1 MKSKKILIITL
12 IIILVL
18 AVAGTVFAYLFIA
31 TDTFKGDKEL
41 FAKYISQNSETLE
54 KFTDLQTKK
63 VYEGLKD
70 EEKYESD
77 TEIKATYSEGGE
89 VSNPINN
96 LSAKINIQ
104 KDNTEDYFY
113 ADGQISYG
121 NEKYLE
127 AEAIKDQEA
136 YGVRFTDIVKQFVT
150 VKNDSKLGEVAKD
163 LGTDSVTLEKIMDVI
178 DGKENATEEIVS
190 KEDVQKIKDKY
201 MNIITNAV
209 SNGTFSSN
217 KDAKITYNNNTVSAK
232 AYTVSLTSEQVEGMI
247 VEILNNL
254 KEEDKIGEKYQDKIN
269 DIISNITDEK
279 EIPAVKIT
287 VYEQNKKT
295 IRTAIEITSLAKIT
309 VENTDENNE
318 LKTKIQISG
327 ISTETTEEYNIEI
340 TKKTDENQE
349 NVEAVL
355 SVTNGDD
362 TYQAGISNT
371 LKNTDSEIQIKTI
384 FEYKKDILTAALN
397 LNNNIILGDSFEKK
411 QTLANNNY
419 VLNDATAESRQKVIT
434 QLKQVVPEKMTTR
447 MGLLMEA
454 IGLKQNNVTE
464 TEKPESEMTQVDIN
478 KFNAKFEFFTGD
490 EVTPENV
497 KTLIG
502 IAKENLGSYE
512 INIVEDSQNS
522 GNTTTTDPEKIKYS
536 IKLKIEKGKTN
547 EDGTNQILAKIS
559 DKKKYKVSIFYKE
572 QNNMIDYITIDE
584 AAK

>member
-178 DGKENATEEIVS
+178 DGKENATEEIIS

-371 LKNTDSEIQIKTI
+371 LKNSDSEIQIKTI

-419 VLNDATAESRQKVIT
+419 VLNDAPAESRQKVIT

>member
-31 TDTFKGDKEL
+31 TDIFKGDKEL

-178 DGKENATEEIVS
+178 DGKENATEEIIS

-201 MNIITNAV
+201 MNIITKAV

-318 LKTKIQISG
+318 LKTKIQISC

-340 TKKTDENQE
+340 TKKTEENQE

-371 LKNTDSEIQIKTI
+371 LKNSDSEIQIKTI

-419 VLNDATAESRQKVIT
+419 VLNDAPAESRQKVIT

-522 GNTTTTDPEKIKYS
+522 GKTTTTDPEKIKYN

>member
-371 LKNTDSEIQIKTI
+371 LKNSDSEIQIKTI

-419 VLNDATAESRQKVIT
+419 VLNDAPAESRQKVIT

>member
-113 ADGQISYG
+113 ADGQILYG

-178 DGKENATEEIVS
+178 DGKENATEEIIS

-371 LKNTDSEIQIKTI
+371 LKNSDSEIQIKTI

-419 VLNDATAESRQKVIT
+419 VLNDAPAESRQKVIK

>member
-96 LSAKINIQ
+96 LSAKINVQ
-104 KDNTEDYFY
+104 KDKSEDYFY

-121 NEKYLE
+121 DEKYLE

-136 YGVRFTDIVKQFVT
+136 YGIRFTDIVKQFVT

-178 DGKENATEEIVS
+178 DGKENATEEIIS

-201 MNIITNAV
+201 MNIITKAV

-217 KDAKITYNNNTVSAK
+217 KDAKITYNNNTVSVK

-371 LKNTDSEIQIKTI
+371 LKNSDSEIQIKTI

-411 QTLANNNY
+411 QTLSNNNY

-522 GNTTTTDPEKIKYS
+522 GNTATTDPEKIKYS

-584 AAK
+584 TAK

>member
-31 TDTFKGDKEL
+31 TDIFKGDKEL

-371 LKNTDSEIQIKTI
+371 LKNSDSEIQIKTI

-397 LNNNIILGDSFEKK
+397 LNNNIILGYSFEKK

-419 VLNDATAESRQKVIT
+419 VLNDAPAESRQKVIT

-584 AAK
+584 ASK

>member
-70 EEKYESD
+70 EEKYESN

-178 DGKENATEEIVS
+178 DGKENATEEIIS

-371 LKNTDSEIQIKTI
+371 LKNSDSEIQIKTI

-584 AAK
+584 ASK

>member
-18 AVAGTVFAYLFIA
+18 AVASTVFTYLFLA
-31 TDTFKGDKEL
+31 TDTFKSDKEL

-96 LSAKINIQ
+96 LSAKINVQ
-104 KDNTEDYFY
+104 KDKSEDYFY

-121 NEKYLE
+121 DEKYLE

-136 YGVRFTDIVKQFVT
+136 YGIRFTDIVKQFVT

-178 DGKENATEEIVS
+178 DGKENATEEIIS

-201 MNIITNAV
+201 MNIITNAI

-371 LKNTDSEIQIKTI
+371 LKNSDSEIQIKTI

-411 QTLANNNY
+411 QTLSNNNY
-419 VLNDATAESRQKVIT
+419 VLNDATEESRQKVIT

>member
-371 LKNTDSEIQIKTI
+371 LKKSDSEIQIKTI

-419 VLNDATAESRQKVIT
+419 VLNDAPAESRQKVIT

>member
-113 ADGQISYG
+113 ADGQILYG

-178 DGKENATEEIVS
+178 DGKENATEEIIS

-279 EIPAVKIT
+279 EIPAVKIA

-371 LKNTDSEIQIKTI
+371 LKNSDSEIQIKTI

-419 VLNDATAESRQKVIT
+419 VLNDAPAESRQKVIT

>member
-18 AVAGTVFAYLFIA
+18 AVAGTVFTYLFLA
-31 TDTFKGDKEL
+31 TDTFKSDKEL

-96 LSAKINIQ
+96 LSAKINVQ
-104 KDNTEDYFY
+104 KDKSEDYFY

-121 NEKYLE
+121 DEKYLE

-178 DGKENATEEIVS
+178 DGKENATEEIIS

-201 MNIITNAV
+201 MNIITKAV

-269 DIISNITDEK
+269 DIISNITDEE

-318 LKTKIQISG
+318 LKTKIQISC

-371 LKNTDSEIQIKTI
+371 LKNSDSEIQIKTI

-419 VLNDATAESRQKVIT
+419 VLNDAPAESRQKVIT

-536 IKLKIEKGKTN
+536 IKLKIEKGKTD

>member
-70 EEKYESD
+70 EEKYESN

-371 LKNTDSEIQIKTI
+371 LKNSDSEIQIKTI

>member
-18 AVAGTVFAYLFIA
+18 AVAGTVFTYLFLA
-31 TDTFKGDKEL
+31 TDTFKSDKEL

-96 LSAKINIQ
+96 LSAKINVQ
-104 KDNTEDYFY
+104 KDKSEDYFY

-121 NEKYLE
+121 DEKYLE

-136 YGVRFTDIVKQFVT
+136 YGIRFTDIVKQFVT

-163 LGTDSVTLEKIMDVI
+163 LGTDSATLEKIMDVI
-178 DGKENATEEIVS
+178 DGKENATEEIIS

-201 MNIITNAV
+201 MNIITNAI

-371 LKNTDSEIQIKTI
+371 LKNSDSEIQIKTI

-419 VLNDATAESRQKVIT
+419 VLNDAPAESRQKVIT

>member
-18 AVAGTVFAYLFIA
+18 AVAGTVFTYLFLA
-31 TDTFKGDKEL
+31 TDTFKSDKEL

-96 LSAKINIQ
+96 LSAKINVQ
-104 KDNTEDYFY
+104 KDKSEDYFY

-121 NEKYLE
+121 DEKYLE

-136 YGVRFTDIVKQFVT
+136 YGIRFTDIVKQFVT

-178 DGKENATEEIVS
+178 DGKENATEEIIS

-201 MNIITNAV
+201 MNIITNAI

-371 LKNTDSEIQIKTI
+371 LKNSDSEIQIKTI

>member
-113 ADGQISYG
+113 ADGQILYG

-178 DGKENATEEIVS
+178 DGKENATEEIIS
-190 KEDVQKIKDKY
+190 QEDVQKIKDKY
-201 MNIITNAV
+201 MNIITNAI

-371 LKNTDSEIQIKTI
+371 LKNSDSEIQIKTI

-419 VLNDATAESRQKVIT
+419 VLNDALAESRQKVIT

>member
-31 TDTFKGDKEL
+31 TDIFKGDKEL

-178 DGKENATEEIVS
+178 DGKENATEEIIS

-201 MNIITNAV
+201 MNIITKAV

-371 LKNTDSEIQIKTI
+371 LKNSDSEIQIKTI

-536 IKLKIEKGKTN
+536 IKLKIEKGKTD

>member
-31 TDTFKGDKEL
+31 TDTFKSDKEL
-41 FAKYISQNSETLE
+41 FAKYISQNSETLK

-113 ADGQISYG
+113 ADGQILYG

-178 DGKENATEEIVS
+178 DGKENATEEIIA

-371 LKNTDSEIQIKTI
+371 LKNSDSEIQIKTI

-419 VLNDATAESRQKVIT
+419 VLNDAPAESRQKVIT

-497 KTLIG
+497 RALIG
-502 IAKENLGSYE
+502 NAKENLGSYE

>member
-18 AVAGTVFAYLFIA
+18 AVAGTVFTYLFLA
-31 TDTFKGDKEL
+31 TDTFKSDKEL

-96 LSAKINIQ
+96 LSAKINVQ
-104 KDNTEDYFY
+104 KDKSEDYFY

-121 NEKYLE
+121 DEKYLE

-136 YGVRFTDIVKQFVT
+136 YGIRFTDIVKQFVT

-178 DGKENATEEIVS
+178 DGKENATEEIIS

-201 MNIITNAV
+201 MNIITNAI

-371 LKNTDSEIQIKTI
+371 LKNSDSEIQIKTI

-411 QTLANNNY
+411 QTLSNNNY
-419 VLNDATAESRQKVIT
+419 VLNDATEESRQKVIT

-497 KTLIG
+497 RALIG
-502 IAKENLGSYE
+502 NAKENLGSYE

>member
-31 TDTFKGDKEL
+31 TDIFKGDKEL

-178 DGKENATEEIVS
+178 DGKENATEEIIS

-201 MNIITNAV
+201 MNIITKAV

-318 LKTKIQISG
+318 LKTKIQISC

-340 TKKTDENQE
+340 TKKTEENQE

-371 LKNTDSEIQIKTI
+371 LKNSDSEIQIKTI

-419 VLNDATAESRQKVIT
+419 VLNDAPAESRQKVIT

-497 KTLIG
+497 RALIG
-502 IAKENLGSYE
+502 NAKENLGSYE

>member
-113 ADGQISYG
+113 ADGQILYG

-178 DGKENATEEIVS
+178 DGKENATEEIIS

-371 LKNTDSEIQIKTI
+371 LKNSDSEIQIKTI
-384 FEYKKDILTAALN
+384 FEYKKDILTAALS

-419 VLNDATAESRQKVIT
+419 VLNDAPAESRQKVIT

>member
-70 EEKYESD
+70 EEKYESN

-178 DGKENATEEIVS
+178 DGKENATEEIIS

-201 MNIITNAV
+201 MNIITKAV

-318 LKTKIQISG
+318 LKTKIQISC

-371 LKNTDSEIQIKTI
+371 LKNSDSEIQIKTI

-419 VLNDATAESRQKVIT
+419 VLNDAPAESRQKVIT

-536 IKLKIEKGKTN
+536 IKLKIEKGKTD

>member
-31 TDTFKGDKEL
+31 TDTFKSDKEL
-41 FAKYISQNSETLE
+41 FAKYISQNSETLK

-113 ADGQISYG
+113 ADGQILYG

-127 AEAIKDQEA
+127 AEAIKDHEA

-178 DGKENATEEIVS
+178 DGKEKATEEIIS

-201 MNIITNAV
+201 MNIITNAI

-371 LKNTDSEIQIKTI
+371 LKNSDSEIQIKTI

-419 VLNDATAESRQKVIT
+419 VLNDALAESRQKVIT

>member
-18 AVAGTVFAYLFIA
+18 AVAGTVFTYLFLA
-31 TDTFKGDKEL
+31 TDTFKSDKEL

-89 VSNPINN
+89 VSNSINN
-96 LSAKINIQ
+96 LSAKINVQ
-104 KDNTEDYFY
+104 KDKSEDYFY

-121 NEKYLE
+121 DEKYLE

-163 LGTDSVTLEKIMDVI
+163 LGTDSATLEKIMDVI
-178 DGKENATEEIVS
+178 DGKENATEEIIS

-201 MNIITNAV
+201 MNIITNAI

-371 LKNTDSEIQIKTI
+371 LKNSDSEIQIKTI

-419 VLNDATAESRQKVIT
+419 VLNDAPAESRQKVIT

-584 AAK
+584 ASK

>member
-31 TDTFKGDKEL
+31 TDIFKGDKEL

-113 ADGQISYG
+113 ADGQILYG

-178 DGKENATEEIVS
+178 DGKENATEEIIS

-371 LKNTDSEIQIKTI
+371 LKNSDSEIQIKTI

-419 VLNDATAESRQKVIT
+419 VLNDAPAESRQKVIT

-536 IKLKIEKGKTN
+536 IKLKIEKGKTD

>member
-178 DGKENATEEIVS
+178 DGKENATEEIIS

-201 MNIITNAV
+201 MNIITKAV
-209 SNGTFSSN
+209 SNGAFSSN

-318 LKTKIQISG
+318 LKTKIQISC

-371 LKNTDSEIQIKTI
+371 LKNSDSEIQIKTI

-419 VLNDATAESRQKVIT
+419 VLNDAPAESRQKVIT

>member
-31 TDTFKGDKEL
+31 TDTFKSDKEL
-41 FAKYISQNSETLE
+41 FAKYISQNSETLK

-113 ADGQISYG
+113 ADGQILYG

-178 DGKENATEEIVS
+178 DGKENATEEIIA

-371 LKNTDSEIQIKTI
+371 LKNSDSEIQIKTI

-419 VLNDATAESRQKVIT
+419 VLNDAPAESRQKVIT

>member
-31 TDTFKGDKEL
+31 TDIFKGDKEL

-96 LSAKINIQ
+96 LSAKINVQ
-104 KDNTEDYFY
+104 KDKSEDYFY

-121 NEKYLE
+121 DEKYLE

-136 YGVRFTDIVKQFVT
+136 YGIRFTDIVKQFVT

-178 DGKENATEEIVS
+178 DGKENATEEIIS

-201 MNIITNAV
+201 MNIITNAI

-349 NVEAVL
+349 NIEAVL

-371 LKNTDSEIQIKTI
+371 LKNSDSEIQIKTI

-419 VLNDATAESRQKVIT
+419 VLNDAPAESRQKVIT

>member
-70 EEKYESD
+70 EEKYESN

-127 AEAIKDQEA
+127 AEAIKDQKA
-136 YGVRFTDIVKQFVT
+136 YGVRFTDIVKQFIT

-178 DGKENATEEIVS
+178 DGKENATEEIIS

-318 LKTKIQISG
+318 LKTKIQISC
-327 ISTETTEEYNIEI
+327 ISTEITEEYNIEI

-371 LKNTDSEIQIKTI
+371 LKNSDSEIQIKTI

-411 QTLANNNY
+411 QTLANDNY
-419 VLNDATAESRQKVIT
+419 VLNDAPAESRQKVIT

>member
-113 ADGQISYG
+113 ADGQILYG

-178 DGKENATEEIVS
+178 DGKENATEEIIS

-371 LKNTDSEIQIKTI
+371 LKNSDSEIQIKTI

-411 QTLANNNY
+411 QSLANNNY

>member
-31 TDTFKGDKEL
+31 TDIFKGDKEL

-96 LSAKINIQ
+96 LSAKINVQ
-104 KDNTEDYFY
+104 KDKSEDYFY

-121 NEKYLE
+121 DEKYLE

-136 YGVRFTDIVKQFVT
+136 YGIRFTDIVKQFVT

-178 DGKENATEEIVS
+178 DGKENATEEIIS

-201 MNIITNAV
+201 MNIITNAI

-371 LKNTDSEIQIKTI
+371 LKNSDSEIQIKTI

-411 QTLANNNY
+411 QTLSNNNY
-419 VLNDATAESRQKVIT
+419 VLNDATEESRQKVIT

>member
-18 AVAGTVFAYLFIA
+18 AVAGTVFTYLFLA
-31 TDTFKGDKEL
+31 TDTFKSDKEL

-96 LSAKINIQ
+96 LSAKINVQ
-104 KDNTEDYFY
+104 KDKSEDYFY

-121 NEKYLE
+121 DEKYLE

-136 YGVRFTDIVKQFVT
+136 YGIRFTDIVKQFVT

-178 DGKENATEEIVS
+178 DGKENATEEIIS

-201 MNIITNAV
+201 MNIITNAI

-371 LKNTDSEIQIKTI
+371 LKNSDSEIQIKTI

-411 QTLANNNY
+411 QTLSNNNY
-419 VLNDATAESRQKVIT
+419 VLNDAPAESRQKVIT

-497 KTLIG
+497 RALIG
-502 IAKENLGSYE
+502 NAKENLGSYE

>member
-18 AVAGTVFAYLFIA
+18 AVAGTVFTYLFLA
-31 TDTFKGDKEL
+31 TDTFKSDKEL

-201 MNIITNAV
+201 MNIITNAI

-371 LKNTDSEIQIKTI
+371 LKNSDSEIQIKTI

-419 VLNDATAESRQKVIT
+419 VLNDAPAESRQKVIT

>member
-371 LKNTDSEIQIKTI
+371 LKNSDSEIQIKTI

-419 VLNDATAESRQKVIT
+419 VLNDAPAESRQKVIT

-447 MGLLMEA
+447 MGVLMEA

>member
-18 AVAGTVFAYLFIA
+18 AVAGTVFTYLFLA
-31 TDTFKGDKEL
+31 TDTFKSDKEL

-96 LSAKINIQ
+96 LSAKINVQ
-104 KDNTEDYFY
+104 KDKSEDYFY

-121 NEKYLE
+121 DEKYLE

-136 YGVRFTDIVKQFVT
+136 YGIRFTDIVKQFVT

-163 LGTDSVTLEKIMDVI
+163 IGTDSVTLEKIMDVI
-178 DGKENATEEIVS
+178 DGKENATEEIIS

-201 MNIITNAV
+201 MNIITNAI

-371 LKNTDSEIQIKTI
+371 LKNSDSEIQIKTI

-411 QTLANNNY
+411 QTLSNNNY
-419 VLNDATAESRQKVIT
+419 VLNDATEESRQKVIT

>member
-31 TDTFKGDKEL
+31 TDTFKSDKEL
-41 FAKYISQNSETLE
+41 FAKYISQNSETLK

-63 VYEGLKD
+63 VYEELKD

-89 VSNPINN
+89 VSNSINN

-113 ADGQISYG
+113 ADGQILYG

-136 YGVRFTDIVKQFVT
+136 YGIRFTDIVKQFVT

-178 DGKENATEEIVS
+178 DGKEKATEEIIS

-371 LKNTDSEIQIKTI
+371 LKNSDSEIQIKTI

-419 VLNDATAESRQKVIT
+419 VLNDAPAESRQKVIT

>member
-96 LSAKINIQ
+96 LSAKINVQ
-104 KDNTEDYFY
+104 KDKSEDYFY

-121 NEKYLE
+121 DEKYLE

-136 YGVRFTDIVKQFVT
+136 YGIRFTDIVKQFVT

-178 DGKENATEEIVS
+178 DGKENATEEIIS

-201 MNIITNAV
+201 MNIITNAI

-371 LKNTDSEIQIKTI
+371 LKNSDSEIQIKTI

-411 QTLANNNY
+411 QTLSNNNY
-419 VLNDATAESRQKVIT
+419 VLNDATEESRQKVIT

>member
-41 FAKYISQNSETLE
+41 FVKYISQNSETLE

-178 DGKENATEEIVS
+178 DGKENATEEIIS

-318 LKTKIQISG
+318 LKTKIQISC

-371 LKNTDSEIQIKTI
+371 LKNSDSEIQIKTI

-419 VLNDATAESRQKVIT
+419 VLNDAPAESRQKVIT

-454 IGLKQNNVTE
+454 IGVKQNNVTE